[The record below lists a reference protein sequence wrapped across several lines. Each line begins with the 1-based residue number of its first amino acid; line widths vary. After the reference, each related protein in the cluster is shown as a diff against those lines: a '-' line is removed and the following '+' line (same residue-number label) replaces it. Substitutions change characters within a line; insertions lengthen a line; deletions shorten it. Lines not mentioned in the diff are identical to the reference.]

1 MVEMAGAVAR
11 GRAGLGK
18 CLLLLLSAS
27 LGACASFDAH
37 PAPVLNISNVT
48 NNTGINVQDA
58 LTNFYSTDPDDR
70 DDLTPEG
77 YRNMIVGTYLMAA
90 DLRFNEFRR
99 HLSRQ
104 SRGSNFGFDL
114 GILGFAGGASIA
126 TSERA
131 ANVLS
136 ALAAGLTGTRSAL
149 NRDVFFDRTLPAL
162 FAAMDGARTVIRTS
176 IMVNMRRSA
185 AEYPLSVAFADLA
198 NYENAGS
205 LDSAIERITGD
216 AVDRADEAQAQYAEA
231 VENYTGPPEV
241 GVPEM
246 QGRIQIRV
254 NELARAGDA
263 TTLRT
268 MARQAEITV
277 SDDAD
282 ANAIARLIRARMRD
296 TRDVA
301 GTRELAR
308 KLGIDVGG

>member
-1 MVEMAGAVAR
+1 MLLAS
-11 GRAGLGK
+11 LG
-18 CLLLLLSAS
+18 S

-48 NNTGINVQDA
+48 STGINVQDA
-58 LTNFYSTDPDDR
+58 LTRFYSPRPGDR
-70 DDLTPEG
+70 GDLSQEG
-77 YRNMIVGTYLMAA
+77 YRNMMIGTYLMAA

-104 SRGSNFGFDL
+104 ARGSNFGLDL
-114 GILGFAGGASIA
+114 GILGFAGGASV
-126 TSERA
+126 A
-131 ANVLS
+131 AGQRTANILS
-136 ALAAGLTGTRSAL
+136 AIAAGLTGTRSAL

-162 FAAMDGARTVIRTS
+162 FAAMDGARTDIRTS

-205 LDSAIERITGD
+205 LDSAIERVTGD
-216 AVDRADEAQAQYAEA
+216 AVNRADEAQAQYAEA

-246 QGRIQIRV
+246 QGRIHTRL
-254 NELARAGDA
+254 LALSRAGDV
-263 TTLRT
+263 TTLAN
-268 MARQAEITV
+268 MASQAEIPVPAGT
-277 SDDAD
+277 D
-282 ANAIARLIRARMRD
+282 ANGIRRLIEARMRD